1 MTIGTL
7 TLALRKQRLKG
18 SEGDEDVKHPTR
30 TRSALAA
37 RRTGPMVSRGH
48 EYQLSPKDRRLKWSG
63 TYRTVLVAAPSP
75 STGGSPRKAFGPA
88 KWRDATPAA
97 RSGTDGP
104 GGRLRVDHHL
114 QAGG

>member
-7 TLALRKQRLKG
+7 TLALRMQRLEG

-37 RRTGPMVSRGH
+37 RRAGPMVSRGH

-63 TYRTVLVAAPSP
+63 TYRTVLVARAVAVV
-75 STGGSPRKAFGPA
+75 GGVS
-88 KWRDATPAA
+88 
-97 RSGTDGP
+97 
-104 GGRLRVDHHL
+104 
-114 QAGG
+114 